1 MGTPVVTVRTI
12 TPEVHLRWLRTQ
24 PSASFL
30 QTPAW
35 GRLKNDWRSESLGW
49 YAGDRLVGVGLVLYR
64 QLPVLR
70 RHLAYLPEGPLV
82 AGSAEL
88 ESRGVAT
95 APLELVEILRPLREH
110 VRARGA
116 FTLRIGPPVVTRR
129 WHATT
134 IKDAI
139 GDPGV
144 ESLTEV
150 APDVTEEDGV
160 RMVTGLERLGF
171 THLAAEDGFSVGQPQ
186 FVFQVPLAGRTE
198 AELLAGMNQ
207 LWRRNIKKSAK
218 LGVQVS
224 RGTAADLPAFHAV
237 YLETAAR
244 DGFTPRPL
252 AYFQRMFEE
261 MLAEDPDRIRL
272 YLARHDGDLVA
283 ATTWVRVG
291 GHVWYSYGASTSAK
305 REVQG
310 STAVQW
316 QMIRDARSAGASV
329 YDLRGITDTI
339 SEDDPHLGLVRFKV
353 GTGGDAVEYVGE
365 WDLPLRRVLHAAFRL
380 YMSRR

>member
-1 MGTPVVTVRTI
+1 VSSPPVTVRPI
-12 TPEVHLRWLRTQ
+12 SAEVHLGWLRTQ

-64 QLPVLR
+64 QLPLLR
-70 RHLAYLPEGPLV
+70 RHLAYLPEGPVMARAAATGDPRPV
-82 AGSAEL
+82 AAWP
-88 ESRGVAT
+88 A
-95 APLELVEILRPLREH
+95 LVEVLGPLRDH
-110 VRARGA
+110 VRAEGA
-116 FTLRIGPPVVTRR
+116 FALRIGPPVVTRR
-129 WHATT
+129 WSAATV
-134 IKDAI
+134 KQAI
-139 GDPGV
+139 ADPAV
-144 ESLTEV
+144 QSLTDVE
-150 APDVTEEDGV
+150 PDVTEEAGV
-160 RMVTGLERLGF
+160 NMVAGLERLGF
-171 THLAAEDGFSVGQPQ
+171 SHLAAEDGFSAGQPQ
-186 FVFQVPLAGRTE
+186 FVFQVPLAGRSE

-218 LGVQVS
+218 LGVEVS
-224 RGTAADLPAFHAV
+224 RGNAADLPAFHAV

-252 AYFQRMFEE
+252 AYFQRMFEQ

-272 YLARHDGDLVA
+272 YLARHEGDLVA

-291 GHVWYSYGASTSAK
+291 EHAWYSYGASTSAK

-316 QMIRDARSAGASV
+316 QMIRDARSAGANV

-339 SEDDPHLGLVRFKV
+339 SEADPHLGLVRFKV
-353 GTGGDAVEYVGE
+353 GTGGEAVEYVGE
-365 WDLPLRRVLHAAFRL
+365 WELPLRRVLHAAFRL